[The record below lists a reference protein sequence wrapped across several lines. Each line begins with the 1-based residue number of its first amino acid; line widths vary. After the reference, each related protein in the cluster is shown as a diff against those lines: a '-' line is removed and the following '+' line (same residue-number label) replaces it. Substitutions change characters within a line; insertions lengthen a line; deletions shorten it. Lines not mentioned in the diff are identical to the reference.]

1 MNIDARSAAGTDR
14 SARISWP
21 IVVALFTGAALL
33 RFAYFYLDDLTRR
46 VSGTLVPRLIEEIT
60 GNVASALLFPIA
72 VFAERRFPIDAGR
85 WRRNWWVHVGG
96 YVLYSAL
103 HTSFMAVSRA
113 FLFPALGQG
122 PYDYGILPIRYFM
135 ESAQDFFSY
144 AAFLAILTLIRV
156 QHKLR
161 DRELRAA
168 VLERD
173 AANAR
178 LDALSARLQP
188 HFLFNALNTISA
200 KTYDDPVAADE
211 LIGRLGELLRES
223 LTSGG
228 RPEIPLSEELRV
240 LEAYLAFVD
249 ARFGDRVR
257 CSLDVDPAAVHF
269 AVPGFILQP
278 LVENAVRHGASL
290 DGGVTEIRVSIRR
303 TPAGLALAVE
313 NDAVTDAD
321 ESPRVGTGLGAT
333 RDRLALL
340 YGTAASLQTSNAD
353 GRFRVAIDLPPRTVA
368 ASPESHELA
377 DAGAHR

>member
-161 DRELRAA
+161 DRELSAA
-168 VLERD
+168 VLE
-173 AANAR
+173 
-178 LDALSARLQP
+178 
-188 HFLFNALNTISA
+188 
-200 KTYDDPVAADE
+200 
-211 LIGRLGELLRES
+211 
-223 LTSGG
+223 
-228 RPEIPLSEELRV
+228 
-240 LEAYLAFVD
+240 
-249 ARFGDRVR
+249 
-257 CSLDVDPAAVHF
+257 
-269 AVPGFILQP
+269 
-278 LVENAVRHGASL
+278 
-290 DGGVTEIRVSIRR
+290 
-303 TPAGLALAVE
+303 
-313 NDAVTDAD
+313 
-321 ESPRVGTGLGAT
+321 
-333 RDRLALL
+333 
-340 YGTAASLQTSNAD
+340 
-353 GRFRVAIDLPPRTVA
+353 
-368 ASPESHELA
+368 
-377 DAGAHR
+377 